1 MKTWKGSAL
10 ARKPL
15 RPILPASEASRC
27 ADDLI
32 PLQRVLLGAAQK
44 DDAAWEKYLRL
55 TEAMAEMDRP

>member
-1 MKTWKGSAL
+1 L